1 MCCYIHTYSPVVE
14 RLRQTKVHKTTL
26 SDRGSW
32 QEGENIEKSVLRKVL
47 KLPSATLVP
56 KPFRNNDYL
65 KRVVSYCYSGKWH

>member
-1 MCCYIHTYSPVVE
+1 MCWYIHTYNPVVE

-47 KLPSATLVP
+47 KLPSATLVL
-56 KPFRNNDYL
+56 KPFRNNNYL
-65 KRVVSYCYSGKWH
+65 ERVVSYCYSGKWH